1 VEAPVVEVD
10 GTVVVATTVVVV
22 GGDVTVVVEGRAGG
36 RVVVVRGDV
45 DGGDV
50 GRVTRT
56 TVGAGRTRK

>member
-1 VEAPVVEVD
+1 VEALVVEVD

-22 GGDVTVVVEGRAGG
+22 GGDVTVVVEGRGG

>member
-1 VEAPVVEVD
+1 VEAPVVDVD

-22 GGDVTVVVEGRAGG
+22 GRDVTVVVEGSGG

-50 GRVTRT
+50 GRVTRA